1 MKGEIYMNAETRL
14 YDEIETL
21 NDKLLT
27 LTPGT
32 DEYDKV
38 FKEYTAL
45 LDRAIELHRIEADT
59 EDKAAAR
66 ESAQALE
73 IQKAKGEKG
82 NRIVQAV
89 INVVGIVLPVVLT
102 VWGTNK
108 SLKFEEEGTVTTTA
122 GRNFMSRLFRK

>member
-73 IQKAKGEKG
+73 LQKARGEKG

-89 INVVGIVLPVVLT
+89 INVAGIVLPVILT

>member
-1 MKGEIYMNAETRL
+1 MNAETRL

-21 NDKLLT
+21 NDKLLS

-73 IQKAKGEKG
+73 LQKARGEKG

>member
-1 MKGEIYMNAETRL
+1 MNAETRL

-73 IQKAKGEKG
+73 LQKAKGEKG

>member
-1 MKGEIYMNAETRL
+1 MNAENRM

-21 NDKLLT
+21 SDKLMSLE
-27 LTPGT
+27 PGT
-32 DEYDKV
+32 EEYEKV
-38 FKEYTAL
+38 FKEYLAL
-45 LDRAIELHRIEADT
+45 NNQAIELYRIEADCDEKT
-59 EDKAAAR
+59 AAR
-66 ESAQALE
+66 EWARELE
-73 IQKAKGEKG
+73 KQKAKSENW
-82 NRIVQAV
+82 NRIGQAV

>member
-1 MKGEIYMNAETRL
+1 MNAETRL

-21 NDKLLT
+21 NDKLLA

-73 IQKAKGEKG
+73 LQKARGEKG

>member
-45 LDRAIELHRIEADT
+45 LDRAIELYRIEADT

-73 IQKAKGEKG
+73 LQKARGEKG

-89 INVVGIVLPVVLT
+89 INVAGIVLPVILT

>member
-1 MKGEIYMNAETRL
+1 MNVESMM
-14 YDEIETL
+14 DDMFQTL
-21 NDKLLT
+21 NDKLMG

-45 LDRAIELHRIEADT
+45 LDREIEVYRTQADM

-66 ESAQALE
+66 EGAKELE
-73 IQKAKGEKG
+73 LQKAKGEKG
-82 NRIVQAV
+82 NRIVQAI
-89 INVVGIVLPVVLT
+89 INVAGIVLPVVLT